1 MNDHT
6 SVEIFGERYC
16 DLLGRDDVHKGV
28 KVEALFDGATTP
40 TGQWAYMCE
49 PHFNLYGVG
58 LGLGKGQRLI
68 LKTRKEA

>member
-1 MNDHT
+1 MNDHK
-6 SVEIFGERYC
+6 SVEVFEKHYC

-28 KVEALFDGATTP
+28 KVEAGYDGATTP

-49 PHFNLYGVG
+49 PHFNLYGTG

-68 LKTRKEA
+68 LKTK